1 MPGTVQVRVPE
12 SVRDA
17 AESVQEEYDY
27 ATIGEA
33 IRHMAREGGYDV

>member
-12 SVRDA
+12 SVRDT
-17 AESVQEEYDY
+17 AEEVQDEYGY